1 MNIIEVLWDRLF
13 GKPVVLT
20 IMETSV
26 RISQGR
32 KAPEYELPKN
42 WQGYKYLNHAE
53 EMANWL
59 QAILKEE
66 KIRIRRFRIVLDSG
80 QVYLQTVKLPFMTA
94 QEQKNWVRWEGSR
107 YVPFDPG
114 NYQAVLLRLRDSG
127 FLRTDPEEKAVDTAE
142 LSARWQETEET
153 GLQDF
158 LLVAVPLEMIEVLQ
172 QFAGFLKAK
181 LEAVTVMGPKQ
192 ELLPVN
198 LLPSASGKEVIL
210 KRGYQIAAV
219 SCLLI
224 SLFLAVQGVIRW
236 QRAKSEWQEAG
247 RQLVPFRSVKAA
259 YEDSRKTDF
268 RIRQY
273 QRTLQHINL
282 KEPVWTMALQTIG
295 MVIPEGCWLE
305 ELRQKQPHSGTL
317 EIKGCALDLD
327 RISEFLE
334 RLKREEVFS
343 VIRLVESG
351 TRQIK
356 TKDGEDNVKTVI
368 SFLILSD
375 LAPTQAEEE
384 KTEKIT
390 SKRSFLFL
398 FCQILHRRRR
408 RRRDREANVVVS
420 YKGGKTVFPEE
431 EHD

>member
-1 MNIIEVLWDRLF
+1 MDIIKIMRDRLF
-13 GKPVVLT
+13 GKPVILT
-20 IMETSV
+20 VTETCV
-26 RISQGR
+26 RICQGR
-32 KAPEYELPKN
+32 KAAEYELPKT

-59 QAILKEE
+59 RAILKEE
-66 KIRIRRFRIVLDSG
+66 RIRIRRCRIVLDSG

-107 YVPFDPG
+107 YVPFEPG
-114 NYQAVLLRLRDSG
+114 DYLAVLLRLGDSG
-127 FLRTDPEEKAVDTAE
+127 LSLADPEEKAVDMAE
-142 LSARWQETEET
+142 LSARWQEAEET

-158 LLVAVPLEMIEVLQ
+158 LLVAVPLEMIEVLR
-172 QFAGFLKAK
+172 QFAGFLNAK
-181 LEAVTVMGPKQ
+181 LEAVTVTGQKQ
-192 ELLPVN
+192 EALPVN

-210 KRGYQIAAV
+210 NRGYQIAAV
-219 SCLLI
+219 TCLFI
-224 SLFLAVQGVIRW
+224 SLLLAVQGVIRW
-236 QRAKSEWQEAG
+236 QRAKSEWQEADC
-247 RQLVPFRSVKAA
+247 QLVPFRSVKAV

-305 ELRQKQPHSGTL
+305 EMRQKQPHSGTL

-334 RLKREEVFS
+334 RLKREEAFS

-368 SFLILSD
+368 SFLILSE
-375 LAPTQAEEE
+375 LAPTQAEKE
-384 KTEKIT
+384 
-390 SKRSFLFL
+390 R
-398 FCQILHRRRR
+398 
-408 RRRDREANVVVS
+408 
-420 YKGGKTVFPEE
+420 P
-431 EHD
+431 

>member
-20 IMETSV
+20 ITETCV
-26 RISQGR
+26 RICQGR

-181 LEAVTVMGPKQ
+181 LEAVTVIGPKQ

-282 KEPVWTMALQTIG
+282 KEPVWTLALQTIG

-305 ELRQKQPHSGTL
+305 EMRQKQPHSGTL

-384 KTEKIT
+384 
-390 SKRSFLFL
+390 R
-398 FCQILHRRRR
+398 
-408 RRRDREANVVVS
+408 
-420 YKGGKTVFPEE
+420 P
-431 EHD
+431 

>member
-20 IMETSV
+20 VMETSV

-114 NYQAVLLRLRDSG
+114 NYQAVLLRLKDSG
-127 FLRTDPEEKAVDTAE
+127 FLRTDPEEKTVDTAE

-158 LLVAVPLEMIEVLQ
+158 LLVAVPLEMIEVLR
-172 QFAGFLKAK
+172 QFAGFLNAK
-181 LEAVTVMGPKQ
+181 LETVTVIGQKQ
-192 ELLPVN
+192 EALPIN
-198 LLPSASGKEVIL
+198 LLPAASRKDVLLG
-210 KRGYQIAAV
+210 RGYQIAAV
-219 SCLLI
+219 SCLFI

-236 QRAKSEWQEAG
+236 QHAKSDWEEAD
-247 RQLVPFRSVKAA
+247 RQLMPFHSVKAA
-259 YEDSRKTDF
+259 YEDSRKTDY

-273 QRTLQHINL
+273 QKTLLRINM
-282 KEPVWTMALQTIG
+282 KEPVWASALQTIG
-295 MVIPEGCWLE
+295 ETLPEGCWLE
-305 ELRQKQPHSGTL
+305 ELRQKQPHSGKL
-317 EIKGCALDLD
+317 EIKGCALDLV

-384 KTEKIT
+384 
-390 SKRSFLFL
+390 R
-398 FCQILHRRRR
+398 
-408 RRRDREANVVVS
+408 
-420 YKGGKTVFPEE
+420 P
-431 EHD
+431 

>member
-1 MNIIEVLWDRLF
+1 M
-13 GKPVVLT
+13 
-20 IMETSV
+20 
-26 RISQGR
+26 
-32 KAPEYELPKN
+32 
-42 WQGYKYLNHAE
+42 
-53 EMANWL
+53 
-59 QAILKEE
+59 
-66 KIRIRRFRIVLDSG
+66 
-80 QVYLQTVKLPFMTA
+80 
-94 QEQKNWVRWEGSR
+94 
-107 YVPFDPG
+107 
-114 NYQAVLLRLRDSG
+114 
-127 FLRTDPEEKAVDTAE
+127 
-142 LSARWQETEET
+142 SARWQETEET

-181 LEAVTVMGPKQ
+181 LEAVTVIGPKQ

-224 SLFLAVQGVIRW
+224 SLFLAVQGVVRW

-305 ELRQKQPHSGTL
+305 EMRQKQPHSGTL

-334 RLKREEVFS
+334 RLKREEAFS

-351 TRQIK
+351 TRRIK
-356 TKDGEDNVKTVI
+356 TKDVEDNGKTVI
-368 SFLILSD
+368 SFLILSE
-375 LAPTQAEEE
+375 LAPTQAKEE
-384 KTEKIT
+384 
-390 SKRSFLFL
+390 R
-398 FCQILHRRRR
+398 
-408 RRRDREANVVVS
+408 
-420 YKGGKTVFPEE
+420 P
-431 EHD
+431 

>member
-20 IMETSV
+20 VMETSV

-114 NYQAVLLRLRDSG
+114 NYQAVLLRWPGSD
-127 FLRTDPEEKAVDTAE
+127 FLKVDQEKKAVDTAE
-142 LSARWQETEET
+142 LSARWHETEEM

-158 LLVAVPLEMIEVLQ
+158 LLVAIPLEIIEVLQ
-172 QFAGFLKAK
+172 QLAGFLKGK
-181 LEAVTVMGPKQ
+181 LEAVTVIGPKQ
-192 ELLPVN
+192 EELPVN

-210 KRGYQIAAV
+210 RRSYQIAAV

-236 QRAKSEWQEAG
+236 QRAKSEWQEADC
-247 RQLVPFRSVKAA
+247 QLVPFRSVKAV

-273 QRTLQHINL
+273 QKTLQHISL
-282 KEPVWTMALQTIG
+282 KEPVWASALQAIVKT
-295 MVIPEGCWLE
+295 IPEGCWLE
-305 ELRQKQPHSGTL
+305 ELRQKQPHFGTL

-384 KTEKIT
+384 
-390 SKRSFLFL
+390 R
-398 FCQILHRRRR
+398 
-408 RRRDREANVVVS
+408 
-420 YKGGKTVFPEE
+420 P
-431 EHD
+431 

>member
-20 IMETSV
+20 VMETSV

-59 QAILKEE
+59 RAILKEE

-114 NYQAVLLRLRDSG
+114 NYQAVLLRWPGSD
-127 FLRTDPEEKAVDTAE
+127 FLKVDQEKKAVDTAE
-142 LSARWQETEET
+142 LSARWHETEEM

-158 LLVAVPLEMIEVLQ
+158 LLVAIPLEIIEVLQ
-172 QFAGFLKAK
+172 QLAGFLKGK
-181 LEAVTVMGPKQ
+181 LEAVTVIGPKQ
-192 ELLPVN
+192 EELPVN

-210 KRGYQIAAV
+210 RRSYQIAAV

-236 QRAKSEWQEAG
+236 QRAKSEWQEADC
-247 RQLVPFRSVKAA
+247 QLVPFRSVKAA

-273 QRTLQHINL
+273 QKTLQHISL
-282 KEPVWTMALQTIG
+282 KEPVWASALQAIVKT
-295 MVIPEGCWLE
+295 IPEGCWLE
-305 ELRQKQPHSGTL
+305 ELRQKQPHFGTL

-343 VIRLVESG
+343 VVRLVESG

-368 SFLILSD
+368 SFLLLAE

-384 KTEKIT
+384 
-390 SKRSFLFL
+390 R
-398 FCQILHRRRR
+398 
-408 RRRDREANVVVS
+408 
-420 YKGGKTVFPEE
+420 P
-431 EHD
+431 

>member
-114 NYQAVLLRLRDSG
+114 NYQAVLLRLKDSG
-127 FLRTDPEEKAVDTAE
+127 FLRTGPEEKTVDTAE

-158 LLVAVPLEMIEVLQ
+158 LLVAVPLEMIEVLR
-172 QFAGFLKAK
+172 QFAGFLNAK
-181 LEAVTVMGPKQ
+181 LEAVTVTGQKQ
-192 ELLPVN
+192 EALPVN
-198 LLPSASGKEVIL
+198 LLPADSGKDVL
-210 KRGYQIAAV
+210 LRRSYQIAAV
-219 SCLLI
+219 SCLFI

-236 QRAKSEWQEAG
+236 QHAKSDWKEAD
-247 RQLVPFRSVKAA
+247 RQLVPFRSVKAD
-259 YEDSRKTDF
+259 YEDSRKTDY

-273 QRTLQHINL
+273 QKTLRHISL
-282 KEPVWTMALQTIG
+282 KEPVWASALQTIG
-295 MVIPEGCWLE
+295 KTLPEGCWLE
-305 ELRQKQPHSGTL
+305 ELRQKQPHSGKL
-317 EIKGCALDLD
+317 EIKGCALDLV

-334 RLKREEVFS
+334 RLKREEGFS

-351 TRQIK
+351 TRRIEA
-356 TKDGEDNVKTVI
+356 KDREDNGKTVI
-368 SFLILSD
+368 SFLLLAE
-375 LAPTQAEEE
+375 LAPAQAEEE
-384 KTEKIT
+384 
-390 SKRSFLFL
+390 R
-398 FCQILHRRRR
+398 
-408 RRRDREANVVVS
+408 
-420 YKGGKTVFPEE
+420 P
-431 EHD
+431 